1 MPTFKVSNRC
11 PANNRKEEKQKGA
24 DTRKAPM
31 DMFGNLFYF
40 YKQITIMR
48 RKKGLHCY
56 IKYFMH

>member
-31 DMFGNLFYF
+31 DMFGNLFMQTDNNHEE
-40 YKQITIMR
+40 KE
-48 RKKGLHCY
+48 GAALLH
-56 IKYFMH
+56 